1 MSLDG
6 GITHLASWG
15 GNTIMPTLSG
25 LFFAGAV
32 YRYSKGG
39 AFEQFLYGGF
49 PYSSPELKRR
59 AVISGERCA
68 SKAAINRCSFW

>member
-32 YRYSKGG
+32 SR
-39 AFEQFLYGGF
+39 
-49 PYSSPELKRR
+49 
-59 AVISGERCA
+59 
-68 SKAAINRCSFW
+68 

>member
-32 YRYSKGG
+32 YRYS
-39 AFEQFLYGGF
+39 
-49 PYSSPELKRR
+49 R
-59 AVISGERCA
+59 AVRSN
-68 SKAAINRCSFW
+68 SSSTAALRR